1 MTATV
6 DSRASE
12 AGAPQRHPPE
22 RRGHTSVSDRA
33 ATKIACRVAREV
45 PEVRE
50 VSQGNRPWASGS
62 SAQVHGDRV
71 TVDLRVTVAYP
82 APLRTVARTI
92 RRHVAARVGELTGL
106 AVTRVDLTLAD
117 LADRQGAGSAPA
129 RPAASAPAQPHPPE
143 PPPTAANPTRPA
155 PAAPHPATPDPTRPD
170 LAEPH
175 ATTPD
180 PTRPVPAEPPPTAA
194 NPTRPAPAEPHTTTS
209 DPTRPDPTPRDP
221 AALHPAPT
229 DPTRPDPAGAD
240 PAARSGPSGPGP
252 RRGAG

>member
-155 PAAPHPATPDPTRPD
+155 PA
-170 LAEPH
+170 
-175 ATTPD
+175 
-180 PTRPVPAEPPPTAA
+180 
-194 NPTRPAPAEPHTTTS
+194 EPHTTTS